1 MNTYLCVYKGKRREV
16 TALRTIDAQEA
27 AAAHFKAKKT
37 WQVDVYLMTK
47 DGGKVTYATT
57 QYPRNRVRT

>member
-47 DGGKVTYATT
+47 DGEEVTHATT
-57 QYPRNRVRT
+57 Q